1 MRLGECHRQDQGY
14 FPNQRFI
21 LVPNLVAP
29 ISPVKKVVKG
39 FSTIHNYS
47 MFYVPPLLNGRPKH
61 EAEPA
66 NLETVGES
74 TNFRTRLP

>member
-1 MRLGECHRQDQGY
+1 MCDKRCRFVSVGE
-14 FPNQRFI
+14 N
-21 LVPNLVAP
+21 P
-29 ISPVKKVVKG
+29 ISEG
-39 FSTIHNYS
+39 FPSLPTVS
-47 MFYVPPLLNGRPKH
+47 AKLGPFYGPPLPNGRRKH

>member
-1 MRLGECHRQDQGY
+1 MVVLRHREDQGY

-29 ISPVKKVVKG
+29 ISPVKVVKG
-39 FSTIHNYS
+39 FSTIRNYS
-47 MFYVPPLLNGRPKH
+47 IFYVPPLLNGRRKH
-61 EAEPA
+61 EADLA